1 MMTYYHNKTAAK
13 ISGQV
18 YCRTSKWKGAFY
30 ISSSLRK
37 KRNPIGI
44 GIGIS
49 TGVTA
54 CMCQELKVL
63 SLTQ

>member
-18 YCRTSKWKGAFY
+18 YCRYSKWKGAIY

-37 KRNPIGI
+37 KRNPT
-44 GIGIS
+44 GIS

>member
-44 GIGIS
+44 S